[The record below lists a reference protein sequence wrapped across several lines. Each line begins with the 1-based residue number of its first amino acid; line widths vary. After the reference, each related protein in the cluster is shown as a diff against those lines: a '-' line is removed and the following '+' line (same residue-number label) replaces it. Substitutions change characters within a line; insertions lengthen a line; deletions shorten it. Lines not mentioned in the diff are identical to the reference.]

1 MSSEG
6 LHIEA
11 RGEGPAVVFT
21 AGFGRT
27 SGTWAPQA
35 AALAGDHH
43 VVTWDFRGHG
53 RSAPPGTKYTR
64 DMVLDDLDAVV
75 DAARAGAGD
84 GGPVLL
90 VGHSLGGYLSLAYTL
105 GHPEKVRGL
114 ALLSTGPG
122 FRNPDSMA
130 RYNAGIVKVAD
141 AAGLDDDTANV
152 AYHSDSMVIDRLAEI
167 TVPAVVMCGLDDRP
181 VYVTGVRYLAERLP
195 QATLVEI
202 AGAGHEPHV
211 DRPDEVTAAL
221 RAHEA
226 RPAGR

>member
-1 MSSEG
+1 MATEG

-21 AGFGRT
+21 TGFGRT
-27 SGTWAPQA
+27 SDTWAAQA
-35 AALAGDHH
+35 DALAGDHH

-64 DMVLDDLDAVV
+64 DRALADLDAVV
-75 DAARAGAGD
+75 DTAIAAT

-105 GHPEKVRGL
+105 AHPEKVRGL

-130 RYNAGIVKVAD
+130 RYNAGIGRVAA
-141 AAGLDDDTANV
+141 AAGLDEDTAQV

-167 TVPAVVMCGLDDRP
+167 MVPAVVICGLDDRP
-181 VYVTGVRYLAERLP
+181 VYVNGVRYLAERLP

-202 AGAGHEPHV
+202 PGAAHEPHV

-226 RPAGR
+226 LLAGR

>member
-1 MSSEG
+1 MSTEG

-21 AGFGRT
+21 TGFGRT

-35 AALAGDHH
+35 DALAGDHH

-53 RSAPPGTKYTR
+53 LSAPPGTKYTR
-64 DMVLDDLDAVV
+64 DMALDDLGAVV
-75 DAARAGAGD
+75 DTAMAGAG
-84 GGPVLL
+84 GGPALL

-130 RYNAGIVKVAD
+130 KYNAGIERVAD
-141 AAGLDDDTANV
+141 AAGLGEDTAHV
-152 AYHSDSMVIDRLAEI
+152 AYHFDSMVIDRLAEI

-181 VYVTGVRYLAERLP
+181 VYVNGVRYLAERLP

-202 AGAGHEPHV
+202 PGAAHEPHV

-226 RPAGR
+226 LLAGR

>member
-1 MSSEG
+1 MSTAG

-11 RGEGPAVVFT
+11 RGSGPAVVFT
-21 AGFGRT
+21 TGFGRT

-35 AALAGDHH
+35 AALAEDHH

-64 DMVLDDLDAVV
+64 NMALDDLDAVV
-75 DAARAGAGD
+75 EVAMGAA
-84 GGPVLL
+84 GGPALL

-105 GHPEKVRGL
+105 GHGEKVRGL

-130 RYNAGIVKVAD
+130 RYNAGITKVAD
-141 AAGLDDDTANV
+141 AAGLGEDTAHV
-152 AYHSDSMVIDRLAEI
+152 AYHFDSMVIDRLAEI

-181 VYVTGVRYLAERLP
+181 VYVNGVRYLADRLP

-202 AGAGHEPHV
+202 PGAAHEPHV
-211 DRPDEVTAAL
+211 DRPDDVTAAL

-226 RPAGR
+226 LLAGR